1 MCDIPICVD
10 DVYNF
15 VSRRGRKEGTGR
27 KGLCGGER
35 RRRTVGPVAH
45 VKRGVC
51 VPVISR
57 ADDGNRIGNQQTDQ
71 QQQFHIGLCT
81 VVQHLSRRLD
91 LVRVCHTHKF
101 IHVCS
106 VSKRLPHFCFVS
118 VCCCAWE
125 RRASF
130 PIFLVLNVKLT
141 KRKDKKK
148 KKRNK

>member
-81 VVQHLSRRLD
+81 VVQHLSLRLD
-91 LVRVCHTHKF
+91 LVRVCHSHTSSST
-101 IHVCS
+101 S
-106 VSKRLPHFCFVS
+106 VPFARGCRILFCQCLLLRLGTPSVVSHFLGFKREIN
-118 VCCCAWE
+118 E
-125 RRASF
+125 RERQ
-130 PIFLVLNVKLT
+130 
-141 KRKDKKK
+141 K